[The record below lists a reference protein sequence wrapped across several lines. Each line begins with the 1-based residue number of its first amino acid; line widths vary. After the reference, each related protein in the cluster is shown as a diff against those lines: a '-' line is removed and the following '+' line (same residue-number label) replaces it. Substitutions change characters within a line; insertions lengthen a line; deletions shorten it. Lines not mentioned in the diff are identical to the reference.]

1 MIEEIQT
8 LKRFNFRSI
17 IGLTFSKKEIDN
29 LICSKPRR
37 RGMLEEK
44 AFTQNRLIPSLHPFL
59 SAMMWDSVGLG
70 CALGGS
76 GRE

>member
-8 LKRFNFRSI
+8 LKRFNFRGI

-29 LICSKPRR
+29 FQHSKAN
-37 RGMLEEK
+37 LEEK

-59 SAMMWDSVGLG
+59 SAMTWNSVGLG

-76 GRE
+76 GRK